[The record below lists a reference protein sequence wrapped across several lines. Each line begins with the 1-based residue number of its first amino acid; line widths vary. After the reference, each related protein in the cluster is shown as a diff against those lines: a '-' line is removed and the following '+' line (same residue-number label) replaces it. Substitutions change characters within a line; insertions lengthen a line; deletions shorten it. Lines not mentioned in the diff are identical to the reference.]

1 MESLLILQF
10 RAIYLLCW
18 LYNQFKRLLI
28 YFDFDYT
35 LDYNNMNC
43 LTEMFNILK
52 LMFGFATCEERIT
65 LIDRNINRERSVIIE
80 CTLLDN
86 TLNDVDHSALV
97 SVLDSLN

>member
-1 MESLLILQF
+1 
-10 RAIYLLCW
+10 
-18 LYNQFKRLLI
+18 
-28 YFDFDYT
+28 
-35 LDYNNMNC
+35 MNWYC

-65 LIDRNINRERSVIIE
+65 LIDPMQCNITIQNRERSVIIE

-97 SVLDSLN
+97 SVLDSFIHDDE